1 MPSDTL
7 PLEPAGPAAAEGRW
21 RAPRLPPRA
30 DVQGLRALA
39 VGVVVLDHLGIGLVA
54 GGFVGVDVFF
64 VVSGFLITSLLLR
77 EIVEGGRVRIGAF
90 YARRARRILPAATVV
105 LVAVTVASTLLLPL
119 ARAVRVGVDVVWASL
134 FVGNVRLAR
143 EGTDY
148 FTADLPP
155 SPVQHFWS
163 LAVEEQFYVV
173 WPAALALVTAL
184 AVWRARRRGTS
195 TPVLRPVADRVLGP
209 VTVLV
214 VLAWVASFVWSVVLT
229 RAEPTA
235 AYFSTPARAWELA
248 TGALL
253 ALAAARGLR
262 LPARGRALVA
272 TTGLAAILVAVLA
285 YGPGT
290 PFPGWQAAVPV
301 LGTAA
306 VLAAGDDGHAHGLA
320 RLLVVRPATW
330 LGDISYSLYLWHWPV
345 ILLTPAALAAT
356 PFAPVPTVVRL
367 LLVVGLSLALATT
380 SYHLVEAPFRR
391 PARPWSTT
399 RRSLVLWPAAVAVV
413 LASVAWSG
421 SYRESEL
428 DRRAEASASFDDAAV
443 PPELRTA
450 RTGEAVHDAIA
461 ASLDRAAAGGP
472 VPFPVRNDLANLDA
486 DRPRYPSRCFA
497 QGSAEDSDICPLG
510 DVGADT
516 RVVLVGD
523 SHAQM
528 WLPGLDEA
536 GQRDG
541 FEVVPIVKFGC
552 PPSDLRVREV
562 DEPGDPEFT
571 SCYAWRTWALE
582 QVASLSP
589 DTAVVVSRTPPPGMV
604 LAPGVTQEQAWRTA
618 VGDLATS
625 LRASAGRV
633 VLGGDVSYLRRDPAQ
648 CVGRADASMAECTV
662 TADATTATFNR
673 LTRQAAAD
681 AGADFAD
688 LDSLVCVRG
697 RCPMVVADV
706 VTYHDAQH
714 VSATWAREVDERLAE
729 LLGLGPTG
737 SDPNPISP
745 PPGG

>member
-1 MPSDTL
+1 MRPDDA
-7 PLEPAGPAAAEGRW
+7 PLREPPEGRW
-21 RAPRLPPRA
+21 SAPRLPPRA

-39 VGVVVLDHLGIGLVA
+39 VGVVVLDHVGVGLLE

-64 VVSGFLITSLLLR
+64 VVSGFLITTLLLR
-77 EIVEGGRVRIGAF
+77 ELVEDGRVRIGAF

-105 LVAVTVASTLLLPL
+105 LAAVVVASTLLLPL
-119 ARAVRVGVDVVWASL
+119 TRAVRVGVDVVWASL

-173 WPAALALVTAL
+173 WPAALAVLAAG
-184 AVWRARRRGTS
+184 AVWRSRRRDG
-195 TPVLRPVADRVLGP
+195 RPRAAGQARVADRVLGP
-209 VTVLV
+209 VSVLV
-214 VLAWVASFVWSVVLT
+214 VLAWVASFAWSVLLT
-229 RAEPTA
+229 RAEPSA

-272 TTGLAAILVAVLA
+272 TSGLAAITAAALA

-306 VLAAGDDGHAHGLA
+306 VLAAGDAGRAHGAA
-320 RLLVVRPATW
+320 RLLTWRPATW

-345 ILLTPAALAAT
+345 VLLAPAVLART
-356 PFAPVPTVVRL
+356 SVAPVPAVVRL
-367 LLVVGLSLALATT
+367 LLVVVVSMLLAVA

-391 PARPWSTT
+391 AARPWSTT
-399 RRSLVLWPAAVAVV
+399 RRSLVLWPAAVALV
-413 LASVAWSG
+413 LATVGWSG
-421 SYRESEL
+421 SYRDGQLEQ
-428 DRRAEASASFDDAAV
+428 RADAAASFDASAV
-443 PPELRTA
+443 PRDLRTA
-450 RTGEAVHDAIA
+450 RTGEDVHDAIA
-461 ASLDRAAAGGP
+461 VALDRAAVGGP
-472 VPFPVRNDLANLDA
+472 VPFPVRNGLTNLDQ
-486 DRPRYPSRCFA
+486 DKPDYPSRCFA
-497 QGSAEDSDICPLG
+497 QGDAENSELCPVG
-510 DVGADT
+510 DVGAGA
-516 RVVLVGD
+516 RVVLLGD

-536 GQRDG
+536 GQRGG
-541 FEVVPIVKFGC
+541 FEVVPLVKFGC
-552 PPSDLRVREV
+552 PPSDLRLREL
-562 DEPGDPEFT
+562 DQPGDPEFT
-571 SCYAWRTWALE
+571 ACYAWRTWALE
-582 QVASLSP
+582 QLTALSP
-589 DTAVVVSRTPPPGMV
+589 DTVVVISRTPPPGIV
-604 LAPGVTQEQAWRTA
+604 LDPGVTEGEAWRTA
-618 VGDLATS
+618 LEDLATT
-625 LRASAGRV
+625 LQPLAGRV

-648 CVGRADASMAECTV
+648 CVGRADATMAECTV
-662 TADATTATFNR
+662 DADSTTARFNR
-673 LTRQAAAD
+673 LTRAAAAS

-688 LDSLVCVRG
+688 LDSLVCARG
-697 RCPMVVADV
+697 RCPMVVDDV

-714 VSATWAREVDERLAE
+714 VSATWASEVASRLSD
-729 LLGLGPTG
+729 LLGLGPDG
-737 SDPNPISP
+737 SAPNRVSP